1 MFFNVNFRRNCQLKI
16 IVINRLIT
24 FVSMQL
30 LKRIFDF
37 YISGSIHVALAVY
50 ALVRMTF
57 HFFHISYDEPMA
69 LFAFFGTIVGYNFV
83 KYDELARAKKIK
95 WGNQLRA
102 IIVLSS
108 IAFLA
113 TAYYF
118 FQLERKTQ
126 LVAGGFL
133 ALTMLYT
140 LPVFPKIGNARN
152 WAGVKIYIVAFC
164 WAGITLLLPI
174 INADLP
180 LSQDVWLKFCQRFL
194 LVIILILI
202 FEIIDLKDDDLSLQ
216 TVPQKLGVVKTKMLN
231 LFLLIPFYCL
241 EFFKSDF
248 QLQQLWINLILIIVI
263 ALFTLFSSP
272 KRSDYYT
279 SFWVESIPVLWW
291 LMVVLF

>member
-1 MFFNVNFRRNCQLKI
+1 ML
-16 IVINRLIT
+16 T

-30 LKRIFDF
+30 LRRIIGF
-37 YISGSIHVALAVY
+37 YINASIHVALAVY

-57 HFFHISYDEPMA
+57 HFFHIAYDEPMA

-83 KYDELARAKKIK
+83 KYDELARAKKVT
-95 WGNQLRA
+95 WRNQLRA
-102 IIVLSS
+102 IVGLSIVS
-108 IAFLA
+108 FLA
-113 TAYYF
+113 TTYYF
-118 FQLERKTQ
+118 FHLERNTQ
-126 LVAGGFL
+126 LVAVGFL

-164 WAGITLLLPI
+164 WAGITLFLPI

-180 LSQDVWLKFCQRFL
+180 LSHDVWLKFCQRFL

-202 FEIIDLKDDDLSLQ
+202 FEIIDLKNDDLSLQ
-216 TVPQKLGVVKTKMLN
+216 TVPQKLGVRKTKILN

-241 EFFKSDF
+241 EFLKSDF
-248 QLQQLWINLILIIVI
+248 QPVQLWINLVLVITI
-263 ALFTLFSSP
+263 ALFTLFASP

-279 SFWVESIPVLWW
+279 SFWVESIPVFWW
-291 LMVVLF
+291 LMVVFWK